1 MRTPSSVQASPR
13 RCGLKRPLAHGKT
26 KSDNLHQHVDRASTL
41 RVSVDGMPHHLC
53 LLRSSLP
60 LCFTF
65 CHLECQLNQLIS
77 PGFHFSEEQKDP
89 RLAWQP
95 SRNVALIPP
104 ADTAS
109 SHEKSP
115 AQRACVFVHTPCLF
129 LLHNS
134 SAAQAGQSLRGPV
147 VRTFL

>member
-1 MRTPSSVQASPR
+1 MASNALWHMGKPNPITYTSMWTE
-13 RCGLKRPLAHGKT
+13 PLRSGM
-26 KSDNLHQHVDRASTL
+26 
-41 RVSVDGMPHHLC
+41 SVDGIPHHLC

-65 CHLECQLNQLIS
+65 CHLECQPNQLIS

-89 RLAWQP
+89 LLAWQP
-95 SRNVALIPP
+95 SRNAALIPP

-134 SAAQAGQSLRGPV
+134 SAAQAGQSLRGPI